1 LVAPKEILVAEN
13 KRLLILGGT
22 GEAAKLADLAVA
34 QFAGRLDIIYSLA
47 GRTKPARE
55 LKATV
60 RIGGFGGKDGLATF
74 IKDKCIDFLIDA
86 THPFA
91 EIISE
96 NAYDACQ
103 ATDTPRLMLVRPP
116 WNLPP
121 STKFLEAEDMA
132 GALQLLSKFAKRV
145 LVTTGQ
151 SNLDIL
157 ANFQD
162 THFVVRVMEQPIEE
176 LAEGNI
182 TLLIGRP
189 PYQLDDELALMA
201 EHRIDALLTKQSGG
215 EGTVAK
221 ITAAIRNRIPIAF
234 LRRPLPEPGEA
245 ADSES
250 KALLWLENQV

>member
-1 LVAPKEILVAEN
+1 MVNN

-22 GEAAKLADLAVA
+22 GEAANLADLAVT
-34 QFAGRLDIIYSLA
+34 QFAGRLDTIYSLA
-47 GRTKPARE
+47 GRTKPIRE

-60 RIGGFGGKDGLATF
+60 RIGGFGGGHGLAAF
-74 IKDKCIDFLIDA
+74 IKEKCIDFLIDA
-86 THPFA
+86 THPYA
-91 EIISE
+91 AIISE

-103 ATDTPRLMLVRPP
+103 ATGTPRLKLVRPP

-121 STKFLEAEDMA
+121 GAKFLEAEDMA
-132 GALQLLSKFAKRV
+132 EALQLLSKFAKRV

-157 ANFQD
+157 ADFQD
-162 THFVVRVMEQPIEE
+162 IHFVVRVMEQPIEP

-182 TLLIGRP
+182 TLLISRP

-201 EHRIDALLTKQSGG
+201 EHKIDALLAKQSGG

-234 LRRPLPEPGEA
+234 LRRPLPEPGEV

-250 KALLWLENQV
+250 EALLWLESQV